1 MASSHVLLDQVDIAF
16 DDERAVA
23 SAGLLLPATL
33 AERLGIE
40 QAADQ
45 LVDLG
50 DRPGAARPGRKL
62 LTLVHALVAGGDC
75 IDDVELLRCGST
87 ASVLGHR
94 VMAASTVGTWL
105 RSFTFGHVR
114 QLDRVT
120 GEILSR
126 AWAAG
131 AGPDDG
137 PLTVDVDSTIC
148 EVHGYHKQGACYGY
162 THRLG
167 YHPLLATRAG
177 SGEVLHARLRKGSAN
192 TARGIVRFVDELV
205 ARCRRAG
212 ASGELTFRMDSGF
225 WSAKLIKRLRRH
237 RVRYSITVRQT
248 KTVRAAIA
256 AIPEAAWAPIAYQ
269 PDGVA
274 QVAETPYRG
283 DRLIVRRVRNLD
295 DQQQLFPTWRYHAFV
310 TNRVGT
316 TTWLDADHRRHAVCE
331 LAIRDL
337 KAGAGL
343 AHLPS
348 GRFAAN
354 AAWLLAATLAHN
366 LLRWTASLG
375 LGYRDQQTVA
385 KTLRRTLLALP
396 GRLTRSPPADPA
408 SARRLAVGPLV
419 RHGAGSAALHPVPD
433 LTAPRPRLGLSA
445 AANCSRLPVTASE
458 GSPGCTTTSS
468 RLSPAT
474 SCGSAVT
481 QRERPHATPGAASGN
496 QPPHSRIGGSRLS
509 SPRWRSLDLPGD
521 GHEDSLR
528 GREISKDD
536 HQASGITPLPAVA
549 WARRTLSP
557 WVAQRWA
564 WCSSRSTVA
573 VARVLGMI
581 SSKPA
586 GWRLELTATERFS

>member
-1 MASSHVLLDQVDIAF
+1 MIPEPEDTFSMRSSHVVLDQVEIAF
-16 DDERAVA
+16 DDQQAVA

-40 QAADQ
+40 QATDQ

-62 LTLVHALVAGGDC
+62 LTLVHAMVAGGDC
-75 IDDVELLRCGST
+75 IDDVELLRAGAT

-114 QLDRVT
+114 QLDRLT
-120 GEILSR
+120 ETILGR

-131 AGPDDG
+131 AGPADG

-167 YHPLLATRAG
+167 YHPLLATRAD
-177 SGEVLHARLRKGSAN
+177 SGEVLHARLRKGAAN
-192 TARGIVRFVDELV
+192 TARGILRFVDELV
-205 ARCRRAG
+205 ARLRRAG
-212 ASGELTFRMDSGF
+212 AAGELTFRMDSGF

-256 AIPEAAWAPIAYQ
+256 AIPEVDWVQIAYL
-269 PDGVA
+269 PGGVA
-274 QVAETPYRG
+274 QVAETRYRG
-283 DRLIVRRVRNLD
+283 DRLIVRRVRNLG

-316 TTWLDADHRRHAVCE
+316 ATWLDADHRRHAVCE

-348 GRFAAN
+348 GQFNAN

-366 LLRWTASLG
+366 LLRWTAAIG
-375 LGYRDQQTVA
+375 LGTRNEQIVA
-385 KTLRRTLLALP
+385 KTLRRTLLCCPGGSPARPAAGGCTCRPAGRGRTPSRWRWPGCAASRTPPERPRRPPLLP
-396 GRLTRSPPADPA
+396 IGATSTLPACTVIRQAGPTAPPA
-408 SARRLAVGPLV
+408 STSRRGKRL
-419 RHGAGSAALHPVPD
+419 RHLS
-433 LTAPRPRLGLSA
+433 TRP
-445 AANCSRLPVTASE
+445 
-458 GSPGCTTTSS
+458 
-468 RLSPAT
+468 
-474 SCGSAVT
+474 AVT
-481 QRERPHATPGAASGN
+481 PGHRGIHNPPREN
-496 QPPHSRIGGSRLS
+496 RIGGFRLS
-509 SPRWRSLDLPGD
+509 SPAWGVATLVR
-521 GHEDSLR
+521 
-528 GREISKDD
+528 ISRC
-536 HQASGITPLPAVA
+536 HSSGAPRASRYEATG
-549 WARRTLSP
+549 LS
-557 WVAQRWA
+557 
-564 WCSSRSTVA
+564 SSGC
-573 VARVLGMI
+573 LG
-581 SSKPA
+581 
-586 GWRLELTATERFS
+586 